1 MCGHP
6 SHECRRACDDEVEE
20 EVKREVQLAG
30 NFCCWIEGYNITV
43 LIPLIC
49 FSFFFSDL
57 DGCKSHV
64 RIDRFLLSVHI
75 AFNNQ
80 STNRSVNQSINE
92 SINNHP
98 NIHNGTLTRYFATYL
113 AWRERKKNEGKKE
126 REGCNIISLSYNCD

>member
-6 SHECRRACDDEVEE
+6 SHERRRACDDEVEE

-43 LIPLIC
+43 LIPPISS
-49 FSFFFSDL
+49 SFFFKSDL
-57 DGCKSHV
+57 DGCKNHV
-64 RIDRFLLSVHI
+64 RIDRFLSSVHI

-92 SINNHP
+92 SINQSPKH
-98 NIHNGTLTRYFATYL
+98 T
-113 AWRERKKNEGKKE
+113 
-126 REGCNIISLSYNCD
+126 